1 MIQQPRRSTRT
12 YPLLPYAT
20 RCRSAR
26 ARKLLDK
33 GVNPSAYKKL
43 TRGVSAIGAG
53 NSFNVV
59 ADEWLGK
66 LEAEGRSPATLEKL
80 RWLLGFA
87 RPLLGER
94 PIGEITAPELLTV
107 LRTVEVRGRYASA
120 RRRRSTCGSII
131 RYAIATEIG
140 RA

>member
-1 MIQQPRRSTRT
+1 MDFRHAGKRGTVALGI
-12 YPLLPYAT
+12 YPHVSLKE
-20 RCRSAR
+20 AR
-26 ARKLLDK
+26 EERASARKLLDK

-87 RPLLGER
+87 EPLLGER
-94 PIGEITAPELLTV
+94 PIRSEEHTSEPSHSCATHMP
-107 LRTVEVRGRYASA
+107 ASA
-120 RRRRSTCGSII
+120 
-131 RYAIATEIG
+131 
-140 RA
+140 